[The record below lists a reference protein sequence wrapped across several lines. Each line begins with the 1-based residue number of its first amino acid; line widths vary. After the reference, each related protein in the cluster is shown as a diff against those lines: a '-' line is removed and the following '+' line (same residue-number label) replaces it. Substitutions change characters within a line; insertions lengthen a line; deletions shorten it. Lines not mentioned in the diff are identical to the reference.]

1 MSLNKLEKAEIR
13 IVGFCANC
21 IERTYYPL
29 FAKRYKNIVKQRNL
43 RYAEKGKRAV
53 LDLFYRENVDG
64 NTAKKPLVF
73 YIHGGGWVSGIK
85 NIRQF
90 YCYHWVDKGYVCA
103 NIDYD
108 YSLAE
113 KHPDHIRQIFKAL
126 EFVLSKADEL
136 NVDTSR
142 VVIAGESAGGHFAA
156 LVGAVTTHPELYDE
170 LGIDFRFR
178 DTFKPAACLLLSGIY
193 DPVRALGTKFP
204 LIGVYTRA
212 YFGAGRKELRDGL
225 PAKVADTAAP
235 ERYAD
240 SFFPPSFIIGSDKD
254 RLMPESVSLYEK
266 LQAAG
271 VHSRYYLCK
280 GINGLH
286 AASLDSVHGK
296 SGRECFVLAEKFLT
310 EVLEKQSA
318 LNHAL
323 D

>member
-1 MSLNKLEKAEIR
+1 MC
-13 IVGFCANC
+13 V
-21 IERTYYPL
+21 
-29 FAKRYKNIVKQRNL
+29 Q
-43 RYAEKGKRAV
+43 
-53 LDLFYRENVDG
+53 
-64 NTAKKPLVF
+64 
-73 YIHGGGWVSGIK
+73 
-85 NIRQF
+85 
-90 YCYHWVDKGYVCA
+90 
-103 NIDYD
+103 
-108 YSLAE
+108 
-113 KHPDHIRQIFKAL
+113 
-126 EFVLSKADEL
+126 
-136 NVDTSR
+136 
-142 VVIAGESAGGHFAA
+142 
-156 LVGAVTTHPELYDE
+156 
-170 LGIDFRFR
+170 

-225 PAKVADTAAP
+225 PANVADTAAP

-271 VHSRYYLCK
+271 VNSRYYLCK

-296 SGRECFVLAEKFLT
+296 SGRECFALAEKFLT